1 MIIILNQPD
10 NFFLDS
16 INTNSS
22 ISENSK
28 EYYIKK
34 IQTIKNEICPV
45 KTTNNKKTTLNK
57 TYAINKIIKEPEVFE
72 ELLESFNKLKKKKLT
87 NKTKETFV
95 NSIKAIFNYNTE
107 LKESNIDLYNKWD
120 NLHKKYKDSKE
131 INISIDYNKVL
142 ETRDKTPNDVKHTYK
157 RLLLFIYTTLPIIG
171 CYSNIKIYNN
181 EKPSD
186 TVKKYIILN
195 DSKESKIVI
204 NKTEKTLPEE
214 LVKEIKE
221 SLKIKPREYLFIRQ
235 NGEPYENSNSYTK
248 WANRNIKNVL
258 NDKNINL
265 TVLSEMKP

>member
-16 INTNSS
+16 INNSNS

-34 IQTIKNEICPV
+34 LQTIKNEICPV
-45 KTTNNKKTTLNK
+45 KVVNNKKTTVNK
-57 TYAINKIIKEPEVFE
+57 TYSINKIIKEPEIFE
-72 ELLESFNKLKKKKLT
+72 ELLENFNKLKKKKLT

-95 NSIKAIFNYNTE
+95 NSVKAIFNYNTE

-120 NLHKKYKDSKE
+120 TLHKKYKNSKE
-131 INISIDYNKVL
+131 TNIEIEYDKVL
-142 ETRDKTPNDVKHTYK
+142 EIRDKIPNNLKNTYK

-181 EKPSD
+181 EKSSD
-186 TVKKYIILN
+186 TVKKYIIIN
-195 DSKESKIVI
+195 DKESKIVI
-204 NKTEKTLPEE
+204 NKTEKILPEE

-221 SLKIKPREYLFIRQ
+221 SLKIKPRDYLFIRQ

-265 TVLSEMKP
+265 TILSTMAQ